1 MLVVLATWKG
11 VTRPAPNVIGKK
23 NFRKYLYRSF
33 LSTRHVELSIS
44 RRKSLSIP
52 ILALG
57 NKTVA
62 VHWHCWQNDEYIE
75 LKYIVNCFSDYHGVL
90 LGRLYRDG
98 RWCQVWRVRRPDGLG
113 DDPGHH
119 CMHCGHSNIRHL
131 QNRGNL
137 NC

>member
-1 MLVVLATWKG
+1 MQVWPLERVSPG
-11 VTRPAPNVIGKK
+11 QRPMSLENKFQKI
-23 NFRKYLYRSF
+23 S
-33 LSTRHVELSIS
+33 LSLIFEYEACWTSSIS
-44 RRKSLSIP
+44 RRKSFSIP

-62 VHWHCWQNDEYIE
+62 VHWHCCQNDEYIE
-75 LKYIVNCFSDYHGVL
+75 LKYIVNCLSDYHGVL
-90 LGRLYRDG
+90 LGRLYGDG
-98 RWCQVWRVRRPDGLG
+98 RWCQVWRLRRPDGLG
-113 DDPGHH
+113 NDPGHH